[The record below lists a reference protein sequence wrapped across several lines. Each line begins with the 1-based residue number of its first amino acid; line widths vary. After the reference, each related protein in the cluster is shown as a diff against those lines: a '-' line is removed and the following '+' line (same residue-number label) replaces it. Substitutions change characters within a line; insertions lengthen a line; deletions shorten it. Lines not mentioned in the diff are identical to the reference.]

1 MVKKASKRKTT
12 KRKTK
17 KGISIPLSNK
27 AFDPS
32 ILEKMEREGV
42 EKWENAE
49 KFVRKIGSKSDK
61 KMYHK
66 TVYAL
71 GSQVRKTANSI
82 WGQVEA
88 SVSDYTLQNWTPQQ
102 SLVPVSRTGRP
113 YTAAQLKSK
122 LAPVYFHN
130 PHQGFEQIIFA
141 DIYQF
146 TEIGPIIQELV
157 GYLVGE
163 KFTPK
168 LKLKQKPKEGES
180 ELEIIDKYQ
189 YILDELEQVDE
200 ALGSTG
206 DDGTDIPFQEKMLMI
221 IINTFVF
228 NRAAGIYLYGNGLEI
243 TDKNGKL
250 KRVQGLPTGFVDQ
263 HPRDIGVIEVEPNT
277 WKLKSVQF
285 ATVQNKNS
293 GFLPASDVFYLWHAL
308 YSAPIH
314 NSRWYGTSLIAF
326 CLEEGRTLR
335 QLTSRNFPAYGNI
348 LSTGNPLIQLDPNG
362 VSEEDRDA
370 ISAEMLRDF
379 SGDGPT
385 LLWYEMSGVVVHPL
399 ETKIPI
405 AELVEF
411 RKSIREASI
420 IKARLPLSL
429 FGSEKD
435 TNRATLEMR
444 VQLARRTLKPQRQW
458 LGRVISDQHYMK
470 MFKIIYPDPECEE
483 RQMFEIETQFDDLQI
498 DTAEDRMERL
508 RVLIESG
515 YPLSIPGASKILE
528 QPDLESEMDMEMY
541 KEIRDQK
548 LKEAKMDPAD
558 KVKPAPGE
566 KREPFKK
573 RRQEDAQQ
581 TKKDDKKESKK

>member
-1 MVKKASKRKTT
+1 MVKKASKRKI
-12 KRKTK
+12 KQDL
-17 KGISIPLSNK
+17 SIPLPHK
-27 AFDPS
+27 AFDPKQ
-32 ILEKMEREGV
+32 LKKMEREGV

-49 KFVRKIGSKSDK
+49 KIVKKAEVKHGKNIQHKSIF
-61 KMYHK
+61 
-66 TVYAL
+66 AL
-71 GSQVRKTANSI
+71 GSQARKAAQSI
-82 WGQVEA
+82 WGQVDA
-88 SVSDYTLQNWTPQQ
+88 DVSDYTLQNWTPQQ
-102 SLVPVSRTGRP
+102 SLVPVTRNGRP

-122 LAPVYFHN
+122 MAPVYFHN

-163 KFTPK
+163 KFAPK
-168 LKLKQKPKEGES
+168 LKLKQKPKEGET
-180 ELEIIDKYQ
+180 ELSIIDKYQ

-206 DDGTDIPFQEKMLMI
+206 DDGTDISFQEKMLMI
-221 IINTFVF
+221 VINTFVF

-250 KRVQGLPTGFVDQ
+250 KRIHNLPTGFIDQ
-263 HPRDIGVIEVEPNT
+263 NPRDIGVIEVEPNT

-293 GFLPASDVFYLWHAL
+293 GFLPSSEIFYLWHAL
-308 YSAPIH
+308 YSAPLH
-314 NSRWYGTSLIAF
+314 NARWYGTSLISF

-362 VSEEDRDA
+362 VDVDERRA
-370 ISAEMLRDF
+370 ISNEMLQDF

-385 LLWYEMSGVVVHPL
+385 LIWYDMPGLAVHPL

-405 AELVEF
+405 AEMVEF
-411 RKSIREASI
+411 RKSIREAAI

-458 LGRVISDQHYMK
+458 LGRVISDQHYMR
-470 MFKIIYPDPECEE
+470 MFKKIYSDPKCIE

-508 RVLIESG
+508 RVLLDSG
-515 YPLSIPGASKILE
+515 FPLSIPGASKVLE
-528 QPDLESEMDMEMY
+528 QPDLESQLDMEMY
-541 KEIRDQK
+541 KKLRDQR
-548 LKEAKMDPAD
+548 LKEADMDPAD
-558 KVKPAPGE
+558 KVKPDPGKKPE
-566 KREPFKK
+566 SGKKREPFSKRKK
-573 RRQEDAQQ
+573 EDAAA
-581 TKKDDKKESKK
+581 DKKESEK